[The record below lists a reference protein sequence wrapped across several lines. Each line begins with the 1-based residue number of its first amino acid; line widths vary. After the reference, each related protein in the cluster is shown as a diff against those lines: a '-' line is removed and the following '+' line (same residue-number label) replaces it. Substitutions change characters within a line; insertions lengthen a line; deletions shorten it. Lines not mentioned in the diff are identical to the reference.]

1 MKKLLLGDEAIAQ
14 GAIDAGLSGV
24 YAYPGT
30 PSTEITEYIQD
41 SPVAK
46 ERNIHRRWSTN
57 EKTAMEA
64 ALGMSYMGKRALVC
78 MKHVGLNVCADPFV
92 NSGMTGTNGGL
103 VVLVADD
110 PSMHS
115 SQDEQDSRFYGKF
128 AMVPTFEPSS
138 QQEAYDMMSVAFDYS
153 ERVCL
158 PVLMRVT
165 TRMAHSRAVVEVK
178 SEPRQENELNY
189 QAVAANWVLLPA
201 NARKRNDKVT
211 AQQRELEED
220 AAAST
225 YNIYVEGHDHQLGI
239 IASGIGFNYVNECF
253 PEGSPYPILKISQY
267 PLPRKLVRRMMAE
280 CSEVLIVEEG
290 QPFIE
295 DIVRG
300 VGDSTAIHGKL
311 NGTLPRT
318 GELNP
323 DVVKKAF
330 AKISTL
336 KSQFSN
342 LDECFAP
349 CEDVAPR
356 PPALCQGCGHRDVYA
371 ALNEV
376 LKEYDNPRV
385 FGDIGCY
392 TLGFLPPFRAI
403 HSCVDMGAS
412 ITMAKGAADAGQ
424 WPAVAV
430 IGDSTFTHS
439 GMTGL
444 LDAINENADIT
455 VIISDNLTTG
465 MTGGQDSAGT
475 NKFEAICRGLGL
487 SDEHLRVVV
496 PLPKNMPEITQA
508 IRDEINYHGTSVIIP
523 RRECMQTL
531 QRHLKAKKLKS

>member
-1 MKKLLLGDEAIAQ
+1 MSQKKLLLGDEAIAL
-14 GAIDAGLSGV
+14 GALHAGLSGV

-30 PSTEITEYIQD
+30 PSTEITEFIQNN
-41 SPVAK
+41 PLAA
-46 ERNIHRRWSTN
+46 ERGIHSRWSTN

-64 ALGMSYMGKRALVC
+64 ALGMSFMGKRAMVC

-92 NSGMTGTNGGL
+92 NSGMTGVNGGV

-128 AMVPTFEPSS
+128 ALIPTFEPSS
-138 QQEAYDMMSVAFDYS
+138 QQEAYDMMAAAFDYS
-153 ERVCL
+153 EQQQL

-165 TRMAHSRAVVEVK
+165 TRMAHSRAVVKVADEAR
-178 SEPRQENELNY
+178 PENELNY
-189 QAVAANWVLLPA
+189 NAVAANWVLLPA
-201 NARKRNDKVT
+201 NARKRNDSVCSQQAQLELNSVT
-211 AQQRELEED
+211 
-220 AAAST
+220 SP
-225 YNIYVEGHDHQLGI
+225 YNIYKDGEDHKLGI
-239 IASGIGFNYVNECF
+239 LASGIGYNYVMECF
-253 PEGSPYPILKISQY
+253 PNGCPYPILKISQY
-267 PLPRKLVRRMMAE
+267 PLPKQLVRQLCDACE
-280 CSEVLIVEEG
+280 SVLVVEEG

-295 DIVRG
+295 DMLRGIMLGNTIVKGRLTG
-300 VGDSTAIHGKL
+300 E
-311 NGTLPRT
+311 LPRT

-323 DVVKKAF
+323 DVVKKALGMNSEESY
-330 AKISTL
+330 AS
-336 KSQFSN
+336 
-342 LDECFAP
+342 

-356 PPALCQGCGHRDVYA
+356 PPALCQGCGHRDVYT

-392 TLGFLPPFRAI
+392 TLGFLPPFHAI

-424 WPAVAV
+424 WPAVAI

-444 LDAINENADIT
+444 LDAINENANIT

-475 NKFEAICRGLGL
+475 NKFEAICRGLGI
-487 SDEHLRVVV
+487 SEEHLKVVV
-496 PLPKNMPEITQA
+496 PLPKNMPEITQI
-508 IRDEINYHGTSVIIP
+508 IRDEINYKGTSVIIP

-531 QRHLKAKKLKS
+531 QRHLKQKKAQSNS

>member
-14 GAIDAGLSGV
+14 GALDAGLSGV

-30 PSTEITEYIQD
+30 PSTEITEYIQG
-41 SPVAK
+41 SALAR
-46 ERNIHRRWSTN
+46 ERGVHSRWSTN

-64 ALGMSYMGKRALVC
+64 ALGMSFMGKRALVC

-92 NSGMTGTNGGL
+92 NAGMTGTNGGL

-128 AMVPTFEPSS
+128 AMVPTLEPSS
-138 QQEAYDMMSVAFDYS
+138 QQEAYDMMEEAFNLS
-153 ERVCL
+153 EEQHL

-165 TRMAHSRAVVEVK
+165 TRMAHSRAVVVVK
-178 SEPRQENELNY
+178 DAPRPQNELNY
-189 QAVAANWVLLPA
+189 HAQASNWVLLPA
-201 NARKRNDKVT
+201 FARKRNAAVT
-211 AQQRELEED
+211 AQQAQLESIAEH
-220 AAAST
+220 ST
-225 YNIYVEGHDHQLGI
+225 HNIYKEASDHTLGI
-239 IASGIGFNYVNECF
+239 IATGIAYNYLMECY
-253 PEGSPYPILKISQY
+253 PDGCPYPVLKISHY
-267 PLPRKLVRRMMAE
+267 PLPKALVRRMTRE
-280 CSEVLIVEEG
+280 CDSVLIVEEG
-290 QPFIE
+290 QPFVE
-295 DIVRG
+295 EMVRG
-300 VGDSTAIHGKL
+300 VMPGDTVIKGRL
-311 NGTLPRT
+311 TGELPRT

-323 DVVKKAF
+323 DIVKKALGIGGGESY
-330 AKISTL
+330 AT
-336 KSQFSN
+336 
-342 LDECFAP
+342 
-349 CEDVAPR
+349 CEDVVPR
-356 PPALCQGCGHRDVYA
+356 PPALCQGCGHRDVYT
-371 ALNEV
+371 ALNQV
-376 LKEYDNPRV
+376 LADYPNARV

-392 TLGFLPPFRAI
+392 TLGFLPPYKAI

-444 LDAINENADIT
+444 LDAINEQADIT
-455 VIISDNLTTG
+455 VILSDNLTTA

-487 SDEHLRVVV
+487 DEEHLKVVV
-496 PLPKNMPEITQA
+496 PLPKNMAEITQV
-508 IRDEINYHGTSVIIP
+508 IRDEINYHGPSVIIP

-531 QRHLKAKKLKS
+531 QRHLKQKKDGRK